1 MSGSVH
7 RTTIRM
13 DEHLYKE
20 ARKLGLELSQDF
32 QTIVHDA
39 VEAYLP
45 ALRKE
50 TLTKKNTRLKTLKLG
65 KYDGLTRNK
74 MYED

>member
-1 MSGSVH
+1 MGGSVH

-50 TLTKKNTRLKTLKLG
+50 TINKNTRLKTLKLG
-65 KYDGLTRNK
+65 KYNGLSRNK